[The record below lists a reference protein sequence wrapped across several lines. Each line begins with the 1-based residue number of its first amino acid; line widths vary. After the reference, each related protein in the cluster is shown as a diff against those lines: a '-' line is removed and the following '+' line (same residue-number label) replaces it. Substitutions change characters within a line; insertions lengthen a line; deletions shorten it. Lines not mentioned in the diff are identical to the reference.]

1 MWIIYLVVILIMI
14 LFGAISLINLR
25 SESWDAGSEDGLYS
39 PVRF

>member
-25 SESWDAGSEDGLYS
+25 SES
-39 PVRF
+39 